1 LVNDIMTD
9 QKETH
14 LIEITE
20 VGKTFDGVKPVRA
33 LTDVSLDV
41 FYGEFISIV
50 GPSGCGKSTLL
61 RIIAGLE
68 SIQEGTIRF
77 ADDKN
82 IDMNTGF
89 VFQDSNLLPWRTV
102 IDNTVLPLELA
113 KQDSTEYYKKAKDLL
128 EMVELAEYVNF
139 YPKDLS
145 GGMRQRV
152 AIARSLVHDPMVLLM
167 DEPFSALDEITRM
180 KMNFELR
187 RIWKQTGKT
196 IIYITHDVDEAVFLS
211 NRVVVMSPQPGTIK
225 EIIDVNN
232 LPSERDIST
241 KDTAEFIG
249 HRIKVRK
256 ALSLA
261 NGNSSLN
268 DGGIEDKKGHFISTF
283 TTDYEKIKYHIA
295 SAMALLLFIGL
306 WDLWI
311 NIFNISTFLVPAPGE
326 VFEEYLHLL
335 FSNILMKHT
344 FVTLKEILLGFV
356 AGSILGIGIGY
367 PLAKSRKLERI
378 FSPYVVAA
386 QTVPKIAIAPL
397 IVIWFGFG
405 ITSKI
410 ILVMFLAFFPIMIN
424 TMLGIKSLDENQIE
438 LFKSTGASKLQIFTK
453 LELPSALPVMFAGFK
468 TGITFAVIG
477 AVVGEFIGSNAGLG
491 YLTIYASGVMDTP
504 QVFAAIIQL
513 TLLGLVLYGFIVLI
527 GARLMPWNAEEK
539 K

>member
-1 LVNDIMTD
+1 MMTD
-9 QKETH
+9 LKNDKI
-14 LIEITE
+14 IEITAM
-20 VGKTFDGVKPVRA
+20 GKTFDGVKPVRA

-41 FYGEFISIV
+41 FNGEFISIV

-68 SIQEGTIRF
+68 SVKEGTIRF
-77 ADDKN
+77 AD
-82 IDMNTGF
+82 DMNTGF

-113 KQDSTEYYKKAKDLL
+113 KQNSTEYYKKARDLL

-167 DEPFSALDEITRM
+167 DEPFSALDEITRT

-211 NRVVVMSPQPGTIK
+211 NRVVVMSPQPGTIT
-225 EIIDVNN
+225 EIIDVDN
-232 LPSERDIST
+232 LPSERDVST
-241 KDTAEFIG
+241 KDTAEFIE

-268 DGGIEDKKGHFISTF
+268 DCGIEEKKGHFISTF
-283 TTDYEKIKYHIA
+283 ATNHEKIKYYMLSA
-295 SAMALLLFIGL
+295 SVFLLAIGL
-306 WDLWI
+306 WDLWT
-311 NIFNISTFLVPAPGE
+311 NLFNIPTYLVPAPYE

-335 FSNILMKHT
+335 FSDILMKHT

-491 YLTIYASGVMDTP
+491 YLTIYASGTMDTP

-513 TLLGLVLYGFIVLI
+513 TLLGLVLYGFIALI
-527 GARLMPWNAEEK
+527 GTRLMPWNSEDK